1 MSLAL
6 AGGFFL
12 FLLFLIL
19 IIYVYTVFNIV
30 FGCGGSSSSVVAVR
44 GLLTVLAS
52 LAVEHRLSRHTGF
65 SRCSA

>member
-12 FLLFLIL
+12 FLLFLML
-19 IIYVYTVFNIV
+19 LIYVYTSFNFV
-30 FGCGGSSSSVVAVR
+30 FGCGGSSSPVVAVR
-44 GLLTVLAS
+44 GLLIAVAC

>member
-19 IIYVYTVFNIV
+19 FIYVYTLFNFV

-52 LAVEHRLSRHTGF
+52 IVNSVFQRCQLAL
-65 SRCSA
+65 

>member
-12 FLLFLIL
+12 FLLFLML
-19 IIYVYTVFNIV
+19 LIYVYTSFNFV

-44 GLLTVLAS
+44 GLLIVVAC